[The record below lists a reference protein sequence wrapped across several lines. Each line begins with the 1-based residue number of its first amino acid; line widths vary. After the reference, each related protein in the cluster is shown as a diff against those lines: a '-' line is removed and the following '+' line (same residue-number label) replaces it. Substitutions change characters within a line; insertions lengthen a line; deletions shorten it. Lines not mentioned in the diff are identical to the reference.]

1 VHTHNVAQEQRTNAP
16 AQHTAPEGEAMYEG
30 AVQNLIDELG
40 RLPGVGP
47 KSAQRIAFHILNAD
61 AADMARLANAIST
74 VKTSVSF
81 CEECGNV
88 SETKLCTICRDERR
102 DPSVLCVVEESKDV
116 VAIERTRSFTGRYHV
131 LGGAINPLAGVGPEQ
146 LRIRELVSR
155 LADER
160 IQEIILAMD
169 PNLEGEATATYLSRM
184 LVPLGVRLSRLASGL
199 PVGGDLEYA
208 DEITLGRALEGRR
221 VISEGTAVAHT
232 AAEDFER
239 VNREEEQ
246 EREQAAQVQA
256 QEAKQSRRRW
266 NSSMF
271 DDLDSAVSAP
281 EAPAGVQ
288 GTVDEQL
295 IEQVLQEAEES
306 GNKESGEEE
315 SGDEESRPEGSP
327 ANSGAVST
335 SEATESA
342 PDLGEDSG
350 EEALASAA
358 SEPASEPVEAPVAE
372 QSEDAPE
379 VFRTP
384 DYEEKIRSIQNAP
397 LRTPKPDV
405 PPLPGVTYV
414 NPWT

>member
-1 VHTHNVAQEQRTNAP
+1 
-16 AQHTAPEGEAMYEG
+16 MYEG

-169 PNLEGEATATYLSRM
+169 PNLEGEATATYLSRI

-221 VISEGTAVAHT
+221 VISEGTAAAHT

-271 DDLDSAVSAP
+271 DDLDSEDSAGART
-281 EAPAGVQ
+281 EAPAAEGVQ

-295 IEQVLQEAEES
+295 IEQVLQEAEEF
-306 GNKESGEEE
+306 GDKESGEEV
-315 SGDEESRPEGSP
+315 SP
-327 ANSGAVST
+327 ADSANTETTA
-335 SEATESA
+335 EAT

-350 EEALASAA
+350 KDAPASTA
-358 SEPASEPVEAPVAE
+358 SEPAEAPVAE
-372 QSEDAPE
+372 QAENAPE

>member
-1 VHTHNVAQEQRTNAP
+1 
-16 AQHTAPEGEAMYEG
+16 MYEG

-221 VISEGTAVAHT
+221 VISEGTAAAHT

-271 DDLDSAVSAP
+271 DDLDSEDSAGART
-281 EAPAGVQ
+281 EAPAAEGVQ

-295 IEQVLQEAEES
+295 IEQVLQEAEEF
-306 GNKESGEEE
+306 GDKESGEEV
-315 SGDEESRPEGSP
+315 SP
-327 ANSGAVST
+327 ADSANTETTA
-335 SEATESA
+335 EAT

-350 EEALASAA
+350 KDAPASTA
-358 SEPASEPVEAPVAE
+358 SEPAEAPVAE
-372 QSEDAPE
+372 QAENAPE

>member
-1 VHTHNVAQEQRTNAP
+1 
-16 AQHTAPEGEAMYEG
+16 MYEG

-88 SETKLCTICRDERR
+88 SETKLCSICRDERR

-184 LVPLGVRLSRLASGL
+184 LMPLGVRLSRLASGL

-221 VISEGTAVAHT
+221 VISEGTAAAHT

-271 DDLDSAVSAP
+271 DDLDSEDSAVSDPA
-281 EAPAGVQ
+281 APAAEGVQ

-295 IEQVLQEAEES
+295 IERVLQEAE
-306 GNKESGEEE
+306 KSGEEA
-315 SGDEESRPEGSP
+315 SP
-327 ANSGAVST
+327 TDSGAGST
-335 SEATESA
+335 PEATEA
-342 PDLGEDSG
+342 EATPDLGEDSA
-350 EEALASAA
+350 EEAPASAA
-358 SEPASEPVEAPVAE
+358 PDPAEAPTEAPATE

>member
-1 VHTHNVAQEQRTNAP
+1 
-16 AQHTAPEGEAMYEG
+16 MYEG

-271 DDLDSAVSAP
+271 DDLDSEDSSGSRAEVPAV
-281 EAPAGVQ
+281 EGVQ

-295 IEQVLQEAEES
+295 IERVLQEAE
-306 GNKESGEEE
+306 GSGEEE
-315 SGDEESRPEGSP
+315 SRREGSP
-327 ANSGAVST
+327 TDSAEAQST
-335 SEATESA
+335 TEST
-342 PDLGEDSG
+342 PDLGEDSVEG
-350 EEALASAA
+350 TPVEEAPASAA
-358 SEPASEPVEAPVAE
+358 SKPAEAPVAE
-372 QSEDAPE
+372 QAEDAPE

-384 DYEEKIRSIQNAP
+384 DYEEKIRTIQNAP

>member
-1 VHTHNVAQEQRTNAP
+1 
-16 AQHTAPEGEAMYEG
+16 MYEG

-239 VNREEEQ
+239 VNLEEEQ

-271 DDLDSAVSAP
+271 DDLDSEDSAVSAP
-281 EAPAGVQ
+281 AAPAAEGVQ
-288 GTVDEQL
+288 GTMDEQL
-295 IEQVLQEAEES
+295 IERVLQEAEKS
-306 GNKESGEEE
+306 GDKESGEEE
-315 SGDEESRPEGSP
+315 SGNEESCREGSP
-327 ANSGAVST
+327 ADSGAGST
-335 SEATESA
+335 PESAEAEATS
-342 PDLGEDSG
+342 DLSEDSVEG
-350 EEALASAA
+350 APASAA
-358 SEPASEPVEAPVAE
+358 SEPAEAPVAK
-372 QSEDAPE
+372 QAEDAPE

-384 DYEEKIRSIQNAP
+384 DYEEKIRTIQNAP

>member
-1 VHTHNVAQEQRTNAP
+1 
-16 AQHTAPEGEAMYEG
+16 MYEG

-221 VISEGTAVAHT
+221 VISEGTAAAHT

-271 DDLDSAVSAP
+271 DDLDSEDSAVSRT
-281 EAPAGVQ
+281 EAPAAEGVQ

-306 GNKESGEEE
+306 HA
-315 SGDEESRPEGSP
+315 EGSSADTEP
-327 ANSGAVST
+327 AAEST
-335 SEATESA
+335 
-342 PDLGEDSG
+342 PDLGEDSA
-350 EEALASAA
+350 EEAPASAA
-358 SEPASEPVEAPVAE
+358 SDPAEAPASE

>member
-1 VHTHNVAQEQRTNAP
+1 
-16 AQHTAPEGEAMYEG
+16 MYEG

-61 AADMARLANAIST
+61 AADMARLVNAIST

-221 VISEGTAVAHT
+221 VISEGTAAAHT

-271 DDLDSAVSAP
+271 DDLDSDSAVSRR
-281 EAPAGVQ
+281 EAPATEGVQ

-306 GNKESGEEE
+306 GEEA
-315 SGDEESRPEGSP
+315 SP
-327 ANSGAVST
+327 TDSGAGST
-335 SEATESA
+335 PEATEA
-342 PDLGEDSG
+342 EATPDLGEDSA
-350 EEALASAA
+350 EEAPASAA
-358 SEPASEPVEAPVAE
+358 SDPAEAPAPE

>member
-1 VHTHNVAQEQRTNAP
+1 
-16 AQHTAPEGEAMYEG
+16 MYEG

-295 IEQVLQEAEES
+295 IERVLQEAEES
-306 GNKESGEEE
+306 GNKESGA
-315 SGDEESRPEGSP
+315 EGSP
-327 ANSGAVST
+327 ADSADAETV
-335 SEATESA
+335 AESA

-350 EEALASAA
+350 EEAPASAA
-358 SEPASEPVEAPVAE
+358 SEPASEPTETPVTE

-384 DYEEKIRSIQNAP
+384 DYEEKIRTIQNAP

>member
-1 VHTHNVAQEQRTNAP
+1 
-16 AQHTAPEGEAMYEG
+16 MYEG

-169 PNLEGEATATYLSRM
+169 PNLEGEATATSLSRM

-271 DDLDSAVSAP
+271 DDLDSEDSAGSRT

-306 GNKESGEEE
+306 GDKKSGA
-315 SGDEESRPEGSP
+315 EGSP
-327 ANSGAVST
+327 ADSGAGST
-335 SEATESA
+335 PELVEAESA

-350 EEALASAA
+350 EEAPASAD
-358 SEPASEPVEAPVAE
+358 SEPTEAPVTE
-372 QSEDAPE
+372 QAEDAPE
-379 VFRTP
+379 VFRAP
-384 DYEEKIRSIQNAP
+384 DYEEKIRTIQNAP

>member
-1 VHTHNVAQEQRTNAP
+1 
-16 AQHTAPEGEAMYEG
+16 MYEG

-246 EREQAAQVQA
+246 EREQAAQA

-327 ANSGAVST
+327 ADSGADST
-335 SEATESA
+335 PESA
-342 PDLGEDSG
+342 ESTPDLGEDSVEG
-350 EEALASAA
+350 APASAA
-358 SEPASEPVEAPVAE
+358 SEPAEAPAAE
-372 QSEDAPE
+372 QAEDAPE

>member
-1 VHTHNVAQEQRTNAP
+1 
-16 AQHTAPEGEAMYEG
+16 MYEG

-221 VISEGTAVAHT
+221 VISEGTAGAHT

-239 VNREEEQ
+239 VNLEEEQ

-271 DDLDSAVSAP
+271 DDLDSEDSAVSAP
-281 EAPAGVQ
+281 AAPAAEGVQ

-295 IEQVLQEAEES
+295 IERVLQEAEKS
-306 GNKESGEEE
+306 GDKESGEEE
-315 SGDEESRPEGSP
+315 SSNEESCREGSP
-327 ANSGAVST
+327 ADSGAGST
-335 SEATESA
+335 PESAEAEAT
-342 PDLGEDSG
+342 PDLGEDSVEG
-350 EEALASAA
+350 APASAA
-358 SEPASEPVEAPVAE
+358 SEPAEAPVAKQAE
-372 QSEDAPE
+372 EAPE

-384 DYEEKIRSIQNAP
+384 DYEEKIRTIQNAP

>member
-1 VHTHNVAQEQRTNAP
+1 
-16 AQHTAPEGEAMYEG
+16 MYEG

-232 AAEDFER
+232 AAQDFER

-271 DDLDSAVSAP
+271 DDLDSEDSAVSDPA
-281 EAPAGVQ
+281 APAAEGVQ

-295 IEQVLQEAEES
+295 IERVLQEAE
-306 GNKESGEEE
+306 KSGEEA
-315 SGDEESRPEGSP
+315 SP
-327 ANSGAVST
+327 TDSGAGST
-335 SEATESA
+335 PEATEAEST

-350 EEALASAA
+350 EEAPASAT
-358 SEPASEPVEAPVAE
+358 SEPTEAPVTE

>member
-1 VHTHNVAQEQRTNAP
+1 
-16 AQHTAPEGEAMYEG
+16 MYEG

-221 VISEGTAVAHT
+221 VISEGTAVANT

-271 DDLDSAVSAP
+271 DDLDSDSAASRT
-281 EAPAGVQ
+281 EAPATEGVQ

-295 IEQVLQEAEES
+295 IERVLQEAEKS
-306 GNKESGEEE
+306 GDKESGEEE
-315 SGDEESRPEGSP
+315 SGDEESRREGSP
-327 ANSGAVST
+327 ANSGAGST
-335 SEATESA
+335 PEATEA
-342 PDLGEDSG
+342 EATPDLGEDSV
-350 EEALASAA
+350 EEAPASAA
-358 SEPASEPVEAPVAE
+358 SEPTEAPATE
-372 QSEDAPE
+372 QAEDAPE

-397 LRTPKPDV
+397 LSTPKPDV

>member
-1 VHTHNVAQEQRTNAP
+1 
-16 AQHTAPEGEAMYEG
+16 MYEG

-256 QEAKQSRRRW
+256 QEAKQTRRRW

-271 DDLDSAVSAP
+271 DDLDSEDSAGSRT

-295 IEQVLQEAEES
+295 IERVLQEAEES
-306 GNKESGEEE
+306 SDKESGA
-315 SGDEESRPEGSP
+315 EGSP
-327 ANSGAVST
+327 ADSADAETVAEST
-335 SEATESA
+335 
-342 PDLGEDSG
+342 PDLGEDSA

-358 SEPASEPVEAPVAE
+358 SEPTEAPAPE

>member
-1 VHTHNVAQEQRTNAP
+1 
-16 AQHTAPEGEAMYEG
+16 MYEG

-61 AADMARLANAIST
+61 AVDMARLANAIST

-271 DDLDSAVSAP
+271 DDLDSEDSAGSRT
-281 EAPAGVQ
+281 EAPAAEGVQ

-295 IEQVLQEAEES
+295 IEQVLQEAEKSGDKES
-306 GNKESGEEE
+306 GN
-315 SGDEESRPEGSP
+315 EESRREGSP
-327 ANSGAVST
+327 PIPMRALHLNPQKQKQPPTWVKTPARRLRR
-335 SEATESA
+335 A
-342 PDLGEDSG
+342 P
-350 EEALASAA
+350 
-358 SEPASEPVEAPVAE
+358 PPN
-372 QSEDAPE
+372 
-379 VFRTP
+379 R
-384 DYEEKIRSIQNAP
+384 
-397 LRTPKPDV
+397 LRHP
-405 PPLPGVTYV
+405 
-414 NPWT
+414 